1 MTTQEE
7 EGVKDNQQ
15 QQQRRQQ
22 QQQTTWN
29 DCHAPVSFDGD
40 GTMWHMFLLFF
51 YKREGK
57 TQKLHGATN
66 KITQVENQKL
76 GAAGIRVDEEEP

>member
-1 MTTQEE
+1 
-7 EGVKDNQQ
+7 
-15 QQQRRQQ
+15 
-22 QQQTTWN
+22 
-29 DCHAPVSFDGD
+29 
-40 GTMWHMFLLFF
+40 MWHMFLLFF

-57 TQKLHGATN
+57 TQKLHGTTN